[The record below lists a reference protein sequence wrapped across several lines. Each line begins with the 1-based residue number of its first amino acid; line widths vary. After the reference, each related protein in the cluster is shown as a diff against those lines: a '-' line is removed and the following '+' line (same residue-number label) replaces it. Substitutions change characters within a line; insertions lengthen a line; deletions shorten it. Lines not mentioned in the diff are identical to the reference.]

1 VSSCACA
8 PDGLRPSWHQ
18 LEVSIIVSR
27 TTSRRA
33 HARAA
38 ERKSAYHHGDLRRAL
53 VAAARAI
60 LEEGGLAALSLR
72 AVARRAGVSQAA
84 PYHHFPDKDAL
95 LAAVAADGFDALDQ
109 AMQVRMAGVSD
120 PAERL
125 NASGVAYVMFA
136 VANPALFQIMFGAAM
151 HGLAAHAERL
161 AAGERAY
168 ATLERAVTAVVEQ
181 ADGAESDVGLACL
194 GAWALAHGLAKL
206 LVEGGLDPTRYGVAG
221 AEELVQLALRRM
233 RVSLTAGTG

>member
-1 VSSCACA
+1 LE
-8 PDGLRPSWHQ
+8 GL
-18 LEVSIIVSR
+18 IIASR
-27 TTSRRA
+27 TSSRGA
-33 HARAA
+33 HVRAA

-60 LEEGGLAALSLR
+60 LEEDGLAALSLR
-72 AVARRAGVSQAA
+72 TVARRAGVSQAA

-95 LAAVAADGFDALDQ
+95 LAAVAADGFDALDR
-109 AMQVRMAGVSD
+109 AMQERMAGVSD

-168 ATLERAVTAVVEQ
+168 ATLERAVTAVQQ
-181 ADGAESDVGLACL
+181 AGGAESDVGLACL
-194 GAWALAHGLAKL
+194 GAWAVAHGLAKL
-206 LVEGGLDPTRYGVAG
+206 LVEGGLDPTRYGVTG
-221 AEELVQLALRRM
+221 AEELAQLALRRM
-233 RVSLTAGTG
+233 RVSLTAGAG